1 MKQLPNTV
9 RLEHAILGSE
19 KNHVLREHCLQ
30 FSHYTPKRRI
40 EYAILQKPGGECVR
54 KHIFSRALLII
65 LLFFLTVSSH
75 ATAARSS
82 SVISKTAVHFFNEGQ
97 RINGILTEPEFL
109 QNPAPVIILLHGFLG
124 HMDDLPVHDSE
135 ESLFE
140 MTARIFAEGGIS
152 SLRFD
157 FRGSGTSEGEWKD
170 TTFNKQVSDAISSI
184 SFLQSLENIDGNR
197 IGVVGLSQG
206 GLVAACLAARDS
218 RVKSV
223 ALWSAVAIP
232 VHTYSALLG
241 KDSVDR
247 AIEADS
253 LEEITAEI
261 SWGGKTVLRKEF
273 FDELFL
279 IDPVAEIVSYDG
291 PLLVVSGSKDNLV
304 FPQPEVSRLFITYH
318 KGVNRL
324 LEQDSGHIFDLFERQ
339 DKVREI
345 IEATL
350 EWFKITL

>member
-1 MKQLPNTV
+1 MSCFATSTDSYHIV
-9 RLEHAILGSE
+9 TESE
-19 KNHVLREHCLQ
+19 
-30 FSHYTPKRRI
+30 
-40 EYAILQKPGGECVR
+40 
-54 KHIFSRALLII
+54 
-65 LLFFLTVSSH
+65 
-75 ATAARSS
+75 
-82 SVISKTAVHFFNEGQ
+82 VHFSIEGE
-97 RINGILTEPEFL
+97 RINGILTHPESSEG
-109 QNPAPVIILLHGFLG
+109 PVPVIVLLHGFLG
-124 HMDDLPVHDSE
+124 HMNDLLVYGSE

-140 MTARIFAEGGIS
+140 MTARLFAENGLA

-157 FRGSGTSEGEWKD
+157 FRGSGTSDGEWKD
-170 TTFNKQVSDAISSI
+170 TTFTRQIFDALSSI
-184 SFLQSLENIDGNR
+184 DFLSSLEGIDSRR
-197 IGVVGLSQG
+197 IGVIGLSQG
-206 GLVAACLAARDS
+206 GLVAACVAARDS

-223 ALWSAVAIP
+223 ALWSAVTIP

-247 AIEADS
+247 AIKADP

-261 SWGGKTVLRKEF
+261 SWGGTTVLRKEF

-304 FPQPEVSRLFITYH
+304 FPQSEISGLFIKYH

-324 LEQDSGHIFDLFERQ
+324 LEQDSGHIFDLFDRQ

-350 EWFKITL
+350 EWFMITL